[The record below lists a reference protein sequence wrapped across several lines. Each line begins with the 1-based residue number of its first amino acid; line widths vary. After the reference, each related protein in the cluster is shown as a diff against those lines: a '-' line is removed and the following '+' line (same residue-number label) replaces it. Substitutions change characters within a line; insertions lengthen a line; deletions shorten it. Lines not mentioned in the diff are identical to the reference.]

1 MNIKLICGFSILFF
15 LLVFEIPS
23 LKAQSADQPKEN
35 RDLIVSSITS
45 DRDKVF
51 AKMDTAA
58 TVDKTA
64 WIRHIQ
70 IGLKDV
76 IINAA
81 KSGMENGKYTIHVRF
96 IVEQDGSITNV
107 EALDDPGFGTKK
119 AVEKIV
125 RTGPKWQAAQI
136 NGQKVRSYRTQ
147 PITFMIFR

>member
-35 RDLIVSSITS
+35 RDSIFSSITS
-45 DRDKVF
+45 DSDKVF

-76 IINAA
+76 IIHAA
-81 KSGMENGKYTIHVRF
+81 KACMENGKYTIHVRF
-96 IVEQDGSITNV
+96 IVERDGSITNV

-125 RTGPKWQAAQI
+125 RTGP
-136 NGQKVRSYRTQ
+136 NGKLRKSMDKRFALTER
-147 PITFMIFR
+147 ITFMIFR